1 MFRVILLLLMLSGCT
16 GLAFNTTLAN
26 EPEVRNAML
35 TSVRPGVTTER
46 DVTTRWGRPTQ
57 KIREGAE
64 VSYVYRD
71 MRNPP
76 GFYAP
81 QFGNSGAYVVIVF
94 QFGLAVGAYSSD
106 AEGCRATFAPRPP
119 GHGFDNPSTVKPVN
133 CGPTTR
139 PLVTGDPAPIG
150 ASARSAGS
158 GSGAGS
164 AMRTTAGSN
173 GGTEPPIPRGS
184 TGNGESGGSG
194 TWTAGK
200 L

>member
-1 MFRVILLLLMLSGCT
+1 MLRVTLICLMLSGCT

-26 EPEVRNAML
+26 DPGVRNAML

-64 VSYVYRD
+64 ISYVYRD

-81 QFGNSGAYVVIVF
+81 QFGTSTAYVVIVF
-94 QFGLAVGAYSSD
+94 QYGLAVGAYSSD
-106 AEGCRATFAPRPP
+106 TEGCRATFAPRPP
-119 GHGFDNPSTVKPVN
+119 GHAFDNPSTLKPIN
-133 CGPTTR
+133 CGSTNRPDVASEDRGRSTPTTDQ
-139 PLVTGDPAPIG
+139 TSAPG
-150 ASARSAGS
+150 AGPAGS
-158 GSGAGS
+158 GQ
-164 AMRTTAGSN
+164 N
-173 GGTEPPIPRGS
+173 GDWS
-184 TGNGESGGSG
+184 TG
-194 TWTAGK
+194 K